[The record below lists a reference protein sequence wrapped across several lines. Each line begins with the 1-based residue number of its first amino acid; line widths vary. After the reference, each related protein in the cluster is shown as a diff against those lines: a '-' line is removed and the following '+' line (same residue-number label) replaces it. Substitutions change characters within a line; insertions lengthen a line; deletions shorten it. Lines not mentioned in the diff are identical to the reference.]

1 MVEDFLW
8 NRKLMGKNR
17 KNNNIIN
24 QISGKKGKSILETLG
39 MTRADILLGVSF
51 IIAGI
56 ISVAAIPVLG
66 GGAGATVEIKVAG
79 ELKGI
84 YRLDE
89 DKEVHLEGLGSNTLE
104 IVDGKASMIYADCP
118 DQYCVH
124 HRPVSK
130 GGESII
136 CLPNKVVVTIKGGEE
151 QEVDAVVN

>member
-1 MVEDFLW
+1 
-8 NRKLMGKNR
+8 MGKVENNNNS
-17 KNNNIIN
+17 NNNIN
-24 QISGKKGKSILETLG
+24 RISGNKGKSVFEILG

-56 ISVAAIPVLG
+56 ISVAAIPALG

-84 YRLDE
+84 YKLDE
-89 DKEVHLEGLGSNTLE
+89 DKEVHIEGLGSNTLE
-104 IVDGKASMIYADCP
+104 ISDGKAFMTYSDCP

-130 GGESII
+130 DGESII

-151 QEVDAVVN
+151 QDVDAVVN